1 MGLHTFG
8 LERQLWGQGKMSNK
22 KTIAIITNNIDL
34 SLLLKEQFDLQG
46 IFSLKLFNEKSID
59 LFLKKNENILAF
71 IIAEDLLQTLKAKK
85 NIESFWQRN
94 KKITILISKNETE
107 HDVVNDIRFQPLY
120 TITLPIEFRALTK
133 LLSDIVQQKEKPR
146 FSNVDLG
153 NIFLDVV
160 GRKIHKHEK
169 SAKLTEKESKILWY
183 LLSNPNLKIDKKL
196 LLKEIW
202 GYTEKIETR
211 TLTTHIYRI
220 RQKFL
225 EIGED
230 GYEISNIENSY
241 ILKTG

>member
-1 MGLHTFG
+1 
-8 LERQLWGQGKMSNK
+8 MSNK

>member
-1 MGLHTFG
+1 
-8 LERQLWGQGKMSNK
+8 MSNK
-22 KTIAIITNNIDL
+22 KTIAIITNNIEL

-59 LFLKKNENILAF
+59 LSLKKSENILAF
-71 IIAEDLLQTLKAKK
+71 MITEDLLETIQSQK
-85 NIESFWQRN
+85 NTESFWQRN
-94 KKITILISKNETE
+94 KKTTILISKNETE

-133 LLSDIVQQKEKPR
+133 LLSDLVQQKEKPR

-153 NIFLDVV
+153 NIFLDVL

-169 SAKLTEKESKILWY
+169 STKLTEKETKILWY

>member
-1 MGLHTFG
+1 
-8 LERQLWGQGKMSNK
+8 MSNK
-22 KTIAIITNNIDL
+22 KTIAIITNNIEL

-59 LFLKKNENILAF
+59 LVLKKNEKILAF
-71 IIAEDLLQTLKAKK
+71 MITEDLLQTLKAQK
-85 NIESFWQRN
+85 NAESFLQRN
-94 KKITILISKNETE
+94 KNSTIFISKNETE
-107 HDVVNDIRFQPLY
+107 REVVNDIRLQPLY
-120 TITLPIEFRALTK
+120 TITLPIEFRALIK
-133 LLSDIVQQKEKPR
+133 LLSDLVQQKEEPR

-153 NIFLDVV
+153 DIFLDVV
-160 GRKIHKHEK
+160 GRKIQKHEK

-202 GYTEKIETR
+202 GYKEEIETR

-220 RQKFL
+220 RQKLL

-230 GYEISNIENSY
+230 GYEIRNIENSY

>member
-1 MGLHTFG
+1 
-8 LERQLWGQGKMSNK
+8 MSNK
-22 KTIAIITNNIDL
+22 KTIAIITNNIEL

-59 LFLKKNENILAF
+59 LALKKNEKILAF
-71 IIAEDLLQTLKAKK
+71 MIKAQK
-85 NIESFWQRN
+85 NTESFWQRN
-94 KKITILISKNETE
+94 KKTTILISKNETE

-120 TITLPIEFRALTK
+120 TITLPIEFRVLTK
-133 LLSDIVQQKEKPR
+133 LLSDLVQQKEEPR

-169 SAKLTEKESKILWY
+169 SAKLTDKESKILWY
-183 LLSNPNLKIDKKL
+183 LLSNPNLKIDQKL

-202 GYTEKIETR
+202 GYTEEIETR
-211 TLTTHIYRI
+211 TLTTHIYKI

-230 GYEISNIENSY
+230 GFEIRNIENSY

>member
-1 MGLHTFG
+1 
-8 LERQLWGQGKMSNK
+8 MSNK
-22 KTIAIITNNIDL
+22 KTIAIITNNIEL

-46 IFSLKLFNEKSID
+46 MFSLKLFNEKNIN
-59 LFLKKNENILAF
+59 LAFKKNEKILAF
-71 IIAEDLLQTLKAKK
+71 MITGDLLQTLKAQK
-85 NIESFWQRN
+85 NTESFWQRN
-94 KKITILISKNETE
+94 KKNTIVISKNETE

-120 TITLPIEFRALTK
+120 TITLPIEFRVLTK
-133 LLSDIVQQKEKPR
+133 LLSDLVQQKEEPR

-160 GRKIHKHEK
+160 GRRIHKHGK

-183 LLSNPNLKIDKKL
+183 LLSNPNLKIDQRL

-202 GYTEKIETR
+202 GYTEEIETR

-220 RQKFL
+220 RQKLL

-230 GYEISNIENSY
+230 GFEIRNIENSY

>member
-71 IIAEDLLQTLKAKK
+71 IITEDLLQTLKAKK